1 MRFEKLINLGKILI
15 ENQILQ
21 GEAEKYMKKSK
32 ENFAVDVSGFVFITC
47 CSKESLLS
55 VELTRTL

>member
-1 MRFEKLINLGKILI
+1 MY
-15 ENQILQ
+15 ENV
-21 GEAEKYMKKSK
+21 K
-32 ENFAVDVSGFVFITC
+32 ENFVVDISTFVTLTC